1 MPGQHAP
8 PRPPRDFLLV
18 QYEALDDV
26 VSEAGRLAAA
36 GAEEGTVVWAL
47 RQSDAKTPG
56 GATWLGSEGD
66 LHCALVLRPEFTR
79 EIALQLV
86 YVAALSVGAV
96 LSEQVSAMTTL
107 HYRWPNEILLREGKV
122 GCLRLHGQPSAEGF
136 DWLAL
141 GLDLNVAAVPESVAF
156 SAAAVQPDGE
166 CDVSHTLLLER
177 YCRHFLRMI
186 NRWAEE
192 GFSPILTAW
201 LQRVPDIDNF
211 VRVRHARGTT
221 EGVLQQVNE
230 AGAAVV
236 RADAGVT
243 VVTLSEF
250 YAFQ

>member
-1 MPGQHAP
+1 MSGQEATP
-8 PRPPRDFLLV
+8 QLPRDFLLV
-18 QYEALDDV
+18 QHDELDDV

-36 GAEEGTVVWAL
+36 GAEEGTVVWAM
-47 RQSDAKTPG
+47 RQLDARTPG
-56 GATWLGSEGD
+56 GEPWLGSDGD

-86 YVAALSVGAV
+86 YVAALSAGAV

-122 GCLRLHGQPSAEGF
+122 GCLRLHGQPSARGF

-141 GLDLNVAAVPESVAF
+141 GLDLNVAATPESVAF

-166 CDVSHTLLLER
+166 CEASRTLLLEH

-192 GFSPILTAW
+192 GFSPILNAW
-201 LQRVPDIDNF
+201 LQRVTDIGQF
-211 VRVRHARGTT
+211 VRVRHAHGIA
-221 EGVLQQVNE
+221 EGVLQHVDD
-230 AGAAVV
+230 AGAAVFQ
-236 RADAGVT
+236 ADAGET